1 VFYLQA
7 SGYLMSIRKVDKL
20 RLMRIDIIFDPDLS
34 PKEITELGLLAESY
48 GIGAVW
54 TSNYPSSRD
63 PFIALCPLAQASG
76 TIRMG
81 PLVITPYEL
90 HPLKMTKALSS
101 LNELCGGR
109 ANILVGGP
117 SGVMGAMGIDGQRMV
132 GSVRECVE
140 ILKGASPDKTLN
152 YQGDIYQ
159 AYGYRPRWATDE
171 PPIVYVGANKAQMLK
186 MAAGIAD
193 GIMLGDI
200 TSSRLETS
208 LNAIE
213 TALESHGRPR
223 EDLRISSLIAWHVKE
238 NKDASIS
245 EAKRQLALRGMLDT
259 WYLETFL
266 SAEECQL
273 VDMNRDNFF
282 KAYKQKTDIIKGVP
296 DAIVDKLIDNMTMS
310 GDHSDVDKHIETLQ
324 HYRDLGLDEVAF
336 KLHRNHEDSI
346 RIIGERL
353 LPALQ

>member
-1 VFYLQA
+1 
-7 SGYLMSIRKVDKL
+7 
-20 RLMRIDIIFDPDLS
+20 MRIDVILDPDLS
-34 PKEITELGLLAESY
+34 PREVTELGLLAESY
-48 GIGAVW
+48 GIRAVW

-63 PFIALCPLAQASG
+63 PFISLCPLAQASS
-76 TIRMG
+76 TLRIG

-117 SGVMGAMGIDGQRMV
+117 SGVMGAMGIDGRRMV

-140 ILKGASPDKTLN
+140 ILKGASPDNVLN

-159 AYGYRPRWATDE
+159 AWGYRPRWATDA
-171 PPIVYVGANKAQMLK
+171 PPLIYIGANKTQMLN
-186 MAAGIAD
+186 MAAGVAD

-200 TSSRLETS
+200 TSERLETS
-208 LNAIE
+208 IKTIE
-213 TALESHGRPR
+213 TALKSHGRSR
-223 EDLRISSLIAWHVKE
+223 EDLRINSLIAWHVKE
-238 NKDASIS
+238 ERDASIS
-245 EAKRQLALRGMLDT
+245 EARRQLALRGMLDT

-273 VDMNRDNFF
+273 VDANRENFF
-282 KAYKQKTDIIKGVP
+282 KAYKQNTDRIEGIP
-296 DAIVDKLIDNMTMS
+296 DAIVDKLIDNLTMS
-310 GDHSDVDKHIETLQ
+310 GDHGDVDKHIETLC
-324 HYRDLGLDEVAF
+324 HFRNMGLDEVAF
-336 KLHRNHEDSI
+336 KLHRDHDASI
-346 RIIGERL
+346 RVIGERL